1 MTITITRNRLH
12 PFISIPAALIILL
25 VTPSLLSQNCSYTWS
40 AQSSGT
46 TQLLYTVKAVN
57 ELVCWAG
64 GAGATVRKT
73 TDGGVTWV
81 NGNPNPGVITG
92 QVNYIDAID
101 GNNAWLTST
110 SGGSTFI
117 YRTTTGGNSW
127 QQVFSSSQTLI
138 FGLKMHDASNGFAF
152 GDPISNVW
160 QLLVTSNGGLNW
172 QLSPNAP
179 AAQNIEACLPRSFYV
194 AMPNI
199 WWGTSITTIYRSTN
213 AGVSFTSHDA
223 NVSGIYILAIHY
235 NSAGVGLSASVSMSK
250 STNSGASYT
259 SLPAPGAGNI
269 SGIQGSGEDFW
280 YIRGTG
286 VYRSTNSGSSWE
298 QVYNTASTLQHI
310 DFPDGLS
317 GCQTG
322 WSVGN
327 GGNIHKMTGSITSSG
342 GNNTEIPK
350 EYELKQNYPNPFNPT
365 TNIDFSLPKSG
376 FVELKVYD
384 AIGAETAVLI
394 NGELTAGNHT
404 ALFSIDNLPSGVYF
418 YTLRTAGFT
427 QTRKML
433 MIK

>member
-1 MTITITRNRLH
+1 MTITITRNKLH
-12 PFISIPAALIILL
+12 PFISIPAALLFLL
-25 VTPSLLSQNCSYTWS
+25 LTPSLLSQNCSYSWS
-40 AQSSGT
+40 AQASGT
-46 TQLLYTVKAVN
+46 TQLLYTVKAVS
-57 ELVCWAG
+57 ELVCWTG
-64 GAGATVRKT
+64 GSNATIRRT

-81 NGNPNPGVITG
+81 NGNSNPGVITG

-101 GNNAWLTST
+101 GSNAWLTST

-117 YRTTTGGNSW
+117 YRTTTGGNLW
-127 QQVFSSSQTLI
+127 QQVFSSSQTVI

-152 GDPISNVW
+152 GDPIAGVW
-160 QLLVTSNGGLNW
+160 QLLITSNGGLNW
-172 QLSPNAP
+172 QLSPTAP
-179 AAQNIEACLPRSFYV
+179 AAQNIETCLPRSFYV

-213 AGVSFTSHDA
+213 AGVSFTSHNA
-223 NVSGIYILAIHY
+223 NVSGIYILALHF
-235 NSAGVGLSASVSMSK
+235 NSEGTGLSASVTMSK

-286 VYRSTNSGSSWE
+286 VYRSTNSGNSWE

-317 GCQTG
+317 GCQAG
-322 WSVGN
+322 WAVGN
-327 GGNIHKMTGSITSSG
+327 GGNIHKMTGSVTSSG

-365 TNIDFSLPKSG
+365 TNFGLRIADFG
-376 FVELKVYD
+376 FVTLKVFD
-384 AIGAETAVLI
+384 ISGKEVAVLL
-394 NGELTAGNHT
+394 NEKLNAGVYNVEFNASHLT
-404 ALFSIDNLPSGVYF
+404 SGVYF
-418 YTLRTAGFT
+418 YTLRAAGFT
-427 QTRKML
+427 QTKKML
-433 MIK
+433 LVK